1 MILASGGAVN
11 LSGVAISGGTLKS
24 TAGGLITAHS
34 NGDVVRSVTIAASS
48 LIEVVSQGT
57 LTLNGGT
64 LGTGAIIETL
74 TGGTAI
80 MSGAVTNGGTLFASA
95 SGSLVEIASG
105 AVVNGGVALI
115 GDGIINIA
123 GSSGGHGRLYI
134 ASARPVSIRVLA
146 VCARHNDS
154 AGFLAGNRRHQPSLT
169 SQS

>member
-1 MILASGGAVN
+1 VILASGGAVN

-64 LGTGAIIETL
+64 LGTGASIETL

-95 SGSLVEIASG
+95 SGNLVEIASG
-105 AVVNGGVALI
+105 LWSTVA
-115 GDGIINIA
+115 
-123 GSSGGHGRLYI
+123 SR
-134 ASARPVSIRVLA
+134 
-146 VCARHNDS
+146 
-154 AGFLAGNRRHQPSLT
+154 
-169 SQS
+169 